1 MNLAHKLQ
9 NNLIHRISQ
18 IDDVN
23 FLKAIQ
29 SILDNSNKAVF
40 QLNKPQQSSISKSRE
55 ELKNGEGFN
64 HQDVIDDM
72 RTWLQKKDLVVT
84 DQY

>member
-1 MNLAHKLQ
+1 MHLAHKLQ
-9 NNLIHRISQ
+9 NDLIHRIGQ

-40 QLNKPQQSSISKSRE
+40 ELNEEQQSSISKSRE
-55 ELKNGEGFN
+55 ELKNGEGLD
-64 HQDVIDDM
+64 HQDVIDGM
-72 RTWLQKKDLVVT
+72 RAWLQKK
-84 DQY
+84 

>member
-9 NNLIHRISQ
+9 NDLINRIGQ

-29 SILDNSNKAVF
+29 AILDTSNQEIFALSEA
-40 QLNKPQQSSISKSRE
+40 QERSIAKSRQQIQNGE
-55 ELKNGEGFN
+55 GIAHKDVVNDLRSWLKNG
-64 HQDVIDDM
+64 
-72 RTWLQKKDLVVT
+72 
-84 DQY
+84 

>member
-9 NNLIHRISQ
+9 NDLIHRIGQ

-29 SILDNSNKAVF
+29 SILDNSDKEVF
-40 QLNKPQQSSISKSRE
+40 QLNEQQQTSISISRK
-55 ELKNGEGFN
+55 ELENGEGLG
-64 HQDVIDDM
+64 HQDVMDGM
-72 RTWLQKKDLVVT
+72 KSWLKKG
-84 DQY
+84 

>member
-9 NNLIHRISQ
+9 NDLINRIGQ

-29 SILDNSNKAVF
+29 SILDNSDKTVF
-40 QLNKPQQSSISKSRE
+40 ELNEQQEASISFSRE
-55 ELKNGEGFN
+55 ELKNGEG
-64 HQDVIDDM
+64 IDHENVMNDM
-72 RTWLQKKDLVVT
+72 KSWLQKK
-84 DQY
+84 

>member
-9 NNLIHRISQ
+9 NDLIHRIGQ

-40 QLNKPQQSSISKSRE
+40 ELNEEQQSSISKSRE
-55 ELKNGEGFN
+55 ELKNGEGLD
-64 HQDVIDDM
+64 HQDVIDGM
-72 RTWLQKKDLVVT
+72 RAWLQKK
-84 DQY
+84 

>member
-9 NNLIHRISQ
+9 NDLIHRIGQ

-29 SILDNSNKAVF
+29 SILDSSDKEVF
-40 QLNKPQQSSISKSRE
+40 QLNELQENSIAESRE
-55 ELKNGEGFN
+55 QIAKGEGIG
-64 HQDVIDDM
+64 HREVM
-72 RTWLQKKDLVVT
+72 SEMKAKAS
-84 DQY
+84 

>member
-9 NNLIHRISQ
+9 NDLINRIGQ

-29 SILDNSNKAVF
+29 TILDNSDKTVF
-40 QLNKPQQSSISKSRE
+40 ELNEQQQTSISVSRE
-55 ELKNGEGFN
+55 ELKNGEGID
-64 HQDVIDDM
+64 HDTVIEGM
-72 RTWLQKKDLVVT
+72 KTWLQKK
-84 DQY
+84 

>member
-9 NNLIHRISQ
+9 NDLIHRIGQ

-29 SILDNSNKAVF
+29 TILDNSDKTVF
-40 QLNKPQQSSISKSRE
+40 ELNKQQQASISVSRE
-55 ELKNGEGFN
+55 ELKNGEGID
-64 HQDVIDDM
+64 HDAVIEDM
-72 RTWLQKKDLVVT
+72 RTWLQKK
-84 DQY
+84 